1 MIKHENTPP
10 SLPGDAPSPALGF
23 TMTNAIDPFHPL
35 LRLMDRY
42 RQDVHHL
49 RPPAAE
55 GVFDEA
61 EEHLGQPLPPS
72 LVTFLKR
79 WNGAVLFRG
88 VLRLRSSAELAPAS
102 QTHPQV
108 VLFADGPK
116 EHDRWAFVSTDNG
129 HVFGR
134 WFDDDQGTRLVPMYL
149 TFHRWLMG
157 MLQIL
162 EQAPKTEEQRAELR
176 LTCDPQNP
184 FLLLDRAEGLIA
196 MGAPEKATAA
206 LRQATVSDPAL
217 LPAWQRLGDV
227 LAGQN
232 PGEARFAYIKA
243 LRAVRLPV
251 PYPGAPTADPDLI
264 RSLGSLFDP
273 EDPGWE
279 RELRDLL
286 GERITDARSPRALA
300 LVEAAGLAYAEV
312 FLARGERQEAA
323 ESIRALVDRGKAFA
337 CPGLFPELRLLL
349 ARLETELGH
358 HNRAEECLRPL
369 ERLGGPLEQA
379 RARLALGRIVVA
391 RQEPWAEEILEEA
404 LLGLEELDE
413 QSQAWLLLAERHLL
427 LDRPERAATCLEEAR
442 SLLHSTGNQAH
453 RAHMAMLAG
462 DLHRLQGQPAEAAT
476 AYGEAEKLAG
486 TDRELRWRLALRAG
500 DLQAMAGETEQAR
513 TAWTAAEEGFAK
525 LNLPI
530 RRGWALLRLG
540 RIGDR
545 ERLRLAGEAFRA
557 ADLAAGVA
565 AVDAVGKRRQDSL
578 GWHIDRATEH
588 ARVRAEAQRAKPP
601 LERAD
606 ADRPERRLGA
616 HQVAI
621 AACDVGVVASLS
633 EEITLAARGLESATL
648 RSGDPRLARYVAA
661 VDLLAHHRSYEAAR
675 ALLDHLANSYIPGL
689 PGRALES
696 ALARSPNAALVDG
709 LLETLE
715 QAEDPVAVSRS
726 AEVLGWRRER
736 AATPRLLELARN
748 ERAKGV
754 QRAAI
759 MALGRAGSAEAIDDI
774 VAALDV
780 PELGEAASI
789 ALLLLGDRRGVSYH
803 AQLLGRGDTT
813 RGASPGEIVGRYG
826 DPSFLLLLMGTVAR
840 DEELARGALTGLAY
854 LGDPRAAELLVDS
867 TARPEARVA
876 AVASSALEVLTGHH
890 EPHEVPD
897 LRQRWKR
904 YWASVEKAFI
914 PGVRYRY
921 GRKLDP
927 GVLIERMGADELL
940 TRRTS
945 YDELVI
951 TSGVQLPFDADGA
964 WRLQVHHRLA
974 WERWWREHRDAF
986 EPGTWT
992 FHGEIVR

>member
-1 MIKHENTPP
+1 
-10 SLPGDAPSPALGF
+10 
-23 TMTNAIDPFHPL
+23 MTQAIDPFHPL

-49 RPPAAE
+49 RPPAVD
-55 GVFDEA
+55 GSFQEA
-61 EEHLGQPLPPS
+61 EEHLGQELPVS
-72 LVTFLKR
+72 LTTFLER

-88 VLRLRSSAELAPAS
+88 VLRLRSAAELAPAH
-102 QTHPQV
+102 QDHPNV
-108 VLFADGPK
+108 ILFADGPK
-116 EHDRWAFVSTDNG
+116 EGDRWAYVKSDSG

-134 WFDDDQGTRLVPMYL
+134 WTEDEDGGCALEPQYL
-149 TFHRWLMG
+149 TFHRWLLG

-162 EQAPKTEEQRAELR
+162 EQAPKTRDQRDELR

-184 FLLLDRAEGLIA
+184 FLLLRRAEALIA
-196 MGAPEKATAA
+196 AGDPSKATTC

-227 LAGQN
+227 LAGQD

-264 RSLGSLFDP
+264 SSLGALFDP

-286 GERITDARSPRALA
+286 IERVTDARSPEVLA
-300 LVEAAGLAYAEV
+300 LVEAAGLAYARV
-312 FLARGERQEAA
+312 FLSRGERPEAA
-323 ESIRALVDRGKAFA
+323 EVLTQLVQRGRAFA
-337 CPGLFPELRLLL
+337 CQGLFPELRLLL
-349 ARLETELGH
+349 ARLQTELGR
-358 HNRAEECLRPL
+358 HNEAEESLRPL
-369 ERLGGPLEQA
+369 ERSGPPLIQA
-379 RARLALGRIVVA
+379 RARLALGRVVVA

-404 LLGLEELDE
+404 LQGLQDPDE
-413 QSQAWLLLAERHLL
+413 MCQAWLLLAERHLL
-427 LDRPERAATCLEEAR
+427 MDAHDRVGSCLGRAR
-442 SLLHSTGNQAH
+442 MLLHTTGNQPL
-453 RAHMAMLAG
+453 RAHHAMLTG
-462 DLHRLQGQPAEAAT
+462 DLHRQLGELDQAMA
-476 AYGEAEKLAG
+476 AYGEAEAIAQEG
-486 TDRELRWRLALRAG
+486 QDAELRWRLALRAG
-500 DLQAMAGETEQAR
+500 DLAALRDDPDAARQAWQHTED
-513 TAWTAAEEGFAK
+513 GFAR
-525 LNLPI
+525 LGLPI

-540 RIGDR
+540 RLGDR
-545 ERLRLAGEAFRA
+545 EALRQAGNAFQA

-565 AVDAVGKRRQDSL
+565 AVDAARGRPQHSL
-578 GWHIDRATEH
+578 GWHIDRASEH

-616 HQVAI
+616 HQVAV
-621 AACDVGVVASLS
+621 AGCEPAVVGA
-633 EEITLAARGLESATL
+633 LAEDIGATARSLESATL

-661 VDLLAHHRSYEAAR
+661 LDLLAHHRSYEAAR
-675 ALLDHLANSYIPGL
+675 ALLDHLASSFIPGL

-696 ALARSPNAALVDG
+696 VLARSPNAALVDG

-715 QAEDPVAVSRS
+715 DADDPVAVARA

-736 AATPRLLELARN
+736 AATERLLQLARD
-748 ERAKGV
+748 ESAKGV

-759 MALGRAGSAEAIDDI
+759 MALGRIGGAEAIDDI
-774 VAALDV
+774 AAALEV
-780 PELGEAASI
+780 PELGESASI
-789 ALLLLGDRRGVSYH
+789 ALLLLGDRRGVDYH
-803 AQLLGRGDTT
+803 AQLLGRGDAT

-826 DPSFLLLLMGTVAR
+826 DPSFLLLLKGSVAR
-840 DEELARGALTGLAY
+840 DEEVARGALMGLGY

-876 AVASSALEVLTGHH
+876 AVASSALEILTGHH
-890 EPHEVPD
+890 EPAEVPD
-897 LRQRWKR
+897 LRLRWKKV
-904 YWASVEKAFI
+904 WAKLEKAFI

-927 GVLIERMGADELL
+927 GVLVERLGADELL
-940 TRRTS
+940 TRRS
-945 YDELVI
+945 AYDELVI
-951 TSGVQLPFDADGA
+951 TTGVHLPFDADGA

-974 WERWWREHRDAF
+974 WETWWRDHRDAYT
-986 EPGTWT
+986 PGTWT
-992 FHGEIVR
+992 FHGDVVS

>member
-1 MIKHENTPP
+1 
-10 SLPGDAPSPALGF
+10 
-23 TMTNAIDPFHPL
+23 MTNAIDPFHPL

-49 RPPAAE
+49 RPAAAE
-55 GVFDEA
+55 GVFEEA
-61 EEHLGQPLPPS
+61 AEHLGQELPVS
-72 LVTFLKR
+72 LTAFLTR

-88 VLRLRSSAELAPAS
+88 VLRLRSSAELAPAH
-102 QTHPQV
+102 QDHPNV

-116 EHDRWAFVSTDNG
+116 EGDRWAYVKTDAG

-134 WFDDDQGTRLVPMYL
+134 WHENEEGAFELDPQYL
-149 TFHRWLMG
+149 TYHRWLMG

-162 EQAPKTEEQRAELR
+162 EQAPKTDAQREELR

-184 FLLLDRAEGLIA
+184 FLLLRRAEGLIA
-196 MGAPEKATAA
+196 NGDPEKATAC

-217 LPAWQRLGDV
+217 LPAWHRLGDV
-227 LAGQN
+227 LAGQD

-264 RSLGSLFDP
+264 GSLEGLFDAT
-273 EDPGWE
+273 DAGWE

-286 GERITDARSPRALA
+286 DERIRDARSAKAMA
-300 LVEAAGLAYAEV
+300 LVQAAGLAYARV
-312 FLARGERQEAA
+312 FLARGDRQGAA
-323 ESIRALVDRGKAFA
+323 KMLAALVKRSQAFA
-337 CPGLFPELRLLL
+337 HTGLLPELRLLL
-349 ARLETELGH
+349 ARLDTELGR
-358 HNRAEECLRPL
+358 HNQAEESLRPL
-369 ERLGGPLEQA
+369 ERQGDALTQA
-379 RARLALGRIVVA
+379 RARLALGRVVVA

-404 LLGLEELDE
+404 LTGLQDQDE

-427 LDRPERAATCLEEAR
+427 LDRAERAGACLERAH
-442 SLLHSTGNQAH
+442 SLLHSTGNQAQ
-453 RAHMAMLAG
+453 RAHWAMLSG
-462 DLHRLQGQPAEAAT
+462 DLHRQQDRLEEAQT
-476 AYGEAEKLAG
+476 AYGEAERLAQQSG
-486 TDRELRWRLALRAG
+486 RIELRWRLALRAG
-500 DLQAMAGETEQAR
+500 DLAAAAGQLDQAAAAWQGAEAG
-513 TAWTAAEEGFAK
+513 FDK

-540 RIGDR
+540 RLGDR
-545 ERLRLAGEAFRA
+545 EALRLAGEAFRA

-565 AVDAVGKRRQDSL
+565 AVDGARNRPQHSL
-578 GWHIDRATEH
+578 DWHIERATEH
-588 ARVRAEAQRAKPP
+588 SRVRAEAQRAKPP

-616 HQVAI
+616 HEAAV
-621 AACDVGVVASLS
+621 AACEPAVAEALAA
-633 EEITLAARGLESATL
+633 EIHQAARGLESATL
-648 RSGDPRLARYVAA
+648 RAGDPRLSRYVAA
-661 VDLLAHHRSYEAAR
+661 LDLLAHHRSYEAAR
-675 ALLDHLANSYIPGL
+675 ALLDHMASAFIPGL

-696 ALARSPNAALVDG
+696 AMARSPNAALVDG

-715 QAEDPVAVSRS
+715 EADDPVAVSRS

-736 AATPRLLELARN
+736 AAIPRLTQLARE

-759 MALGRAGSAEAIDDI
+759 VALGRIGGAEAIDDI

-780 PELGEAASI
+780 PELGESASI
-789 ALLLLGDRRGVSYH
+789 ALLLLGDRRGVNYH

-826 DPSFLLLLMGTVAR
+826 DPSFLLLLKGSVAR
-840 DEELARGALTGLAY
+840 DEEVARGALTGLGY

-876 AVASSALEVLTGHH
+876 AVASAALEILTGHH

-897 LRQRWKR
+897 LRLRWKR
-904 YWASVEKAFI
+904 AWARMEKAFI
-914 PGVRYRY
+914 PGQRYRY

-927 GVLIERMGADELL
+927 GVLIERLGADDLL
-940 TRRTS
+940 TRRS
-945 YDELVI
+945 AYDELVI
-951 TSGVQLPFDADGA
+951 TTGAQFPFDADGA
-964 WRLQVHHRLA
+964 WRLQVHHRLG
-974 WERWWREHRDAF
+974 WERWWQDNRDHYI
-986 EPGTWT
+986 PGSWT
-992 FHGEIVR
+992 FHGDVVS

>member
-1 MIKHENTPP
+1 
-10 SLPGDAPSPALGF
+10 
-23 TMTNAIDPFHPL
+23 MTNAIDPFHPL

-49 RPPAAE
+49 RPAAAE
-55 GVFDEA
+55 GVFEEA
-61 EEHLGQPLPPS
+61 AEHLGQQLPPS
-72 LVTFLKR
+72 LTAFLER

-88 VLRLRSSAELAPAS
+88 VLRLRSSAELAPVD
-102 QTHPQV
+102 QEHPNV
-108 VLFADGPK
+108 ILFADGPK
-116 EHDRWAFVSTDNG
+116 EGERWAFVKTDSG

-134 WFDDDQGTRLVPMYL
+134 WHDGEGGECALEPQYL
-149 TFHRWLMG
+149 TYHRWLMG

-162 EQAPKTEEQRAELR
+162 EQAPKTDEQREELR

-184 FLLLDRAEGLIA
+184 FLLLRRAEGLIA
-196 MGAPEKATAA
+196 AGSPEKAVSC

-227 LAGQN
+227 LAGQD

-264 RSLGSLFDP
+264 RSLEGLFEAD
-273 EDPGWE
+273 DAGWE

-286 GERITDARSPRALA
+286 EERIRDARSSQAMA
-300 LVEAAGLAYAEV
+300 LVEAAGLAYARV

-323 ESIRALVDRGKAFA
+323 EMLATLVKRSRAFA
-337 CPGLFPELRLLL
+337 HPGLMAELRLLL
-349 ARLETELGH
+349 ARLETELGR
-358 HNRAEECLRPL
+358 HNQAEECLRPL
-369 ERLGGPLEQA
+369 EHQGDALVQS
-379 RARLALGRIVVA
+379 RARLALGRVVVA

-404 LLGLEELDE
+404 LAGLQDLDD

-427 LDRPERAATCLEEAR
+427 QDRPDRAAECLERAR
-442 SLLHSTGNQAH
+442 DLLHRTGNQAD
-453 RAHMAMLAG
+453 RALLAMLEG
-462 DLHRLQGQPAEAAT
+462 DLRRQRGDLDGAQV
-476 AYGEAEKLAG
+476 AYGDAERLAKQG
-486 TDRELRWRLALRAG
+486 GGVELRWRLALRAG
-500 DLQAMAGETEQAR
+500 DMASMAGEQDQAR
-513 TAWTAAEEGFAK
+513 AAWRGAEAGFDK

-540 RIGDR
+540 RLGDR
-545 ERLRLAGEAFRA
+545 EALRLAGEAFRA

-565 AVDAVGKRRQDSL
+565 AVDAAKRRPQDSL
-578 GWHIDRATEH
+578 DWHIERATEH
-588 ARVRAEAQRAKPP
+588 SRVRAEAQRAKPP

-616 HQVAI
+616 HQVAV
-621 AACDVGVVASLS
+621 AACEPAVVQALAD
-633 EEITLAARGLESATL
+633 EINTAARGLESATL
-648 RSGDPRLARYVAA
+648 RPGDPRLARYVAA
-661 VDLLAHHRSYEAAR
+661 LDLLAHHRSYESAR
-675 ALLDHLANSYIPGL
+675 AMLDHLSSAFIPGL

-709 LLETLE
+709 LLEILE
-715 QAEDPVAVSRS
+715 DSDDPVALSRA

-736 AATPRLLELARN
+736 AAISQLTQLARD
-748 ERAKGV
+748 EAAKGV

-759 MALGRAGSAEAIDDI
+759 MALGRIGGEEAIDDI

-789 ALLLLGDRRGVSYH
+789 ALLLIGDRRGVNYH

-813 RGASPGEIVGRYG
+813 RGASPGEIVGRFG
-826 DPSFLLLLMGTVAR
+826 DPSFLLLLKGSVAR
-840 DEELARGALTGLAY
+840 DEEVARGALTGLGY

-876 AVASSALEVLTGHH
+876 AVASSALEILTGHH

-897 LRQRWKR
+897 LRLRWKR
-904 YWASVEKAFI
+904 AWARMEKAFI

-927 GVLIERMGADELL
+927 GVLIERLGADELL
-940 TRRTS
+940 TRRTA

-951 TSGVQLPFDADGA
+951 TTGVQLPFDADGA

-974 WERWWREHRDAF
+974 WQRWWLDHREDYT
-986 EPGTWT
+986 PGAWT
-992 FHGEIVR
+992 FHGDVVS

>member
-1 MIKHENTPP
+1 
-10 SLPGDAPSPALGF
+10 
-23 TMTNAIDPFHPL
+23 MTTAIDPFHPL

-42 RQDVHHL
+42 RQEVHHL
-49 RPPAAE
+49 RPAAPE
-55 GVFDEA
+55 GSFQEV
-61 EEHLGQPLPPS
+61 EEHLGQELPPS
-72 LVTFLKR
+72 LTAFLAR

-88 VLRLRSSAELAPAS
+88 VLRLRSSAELAPAH
-102 QTHPQV
+102 QEHPNV
-108 VLFADGPK
+108 ILYADGPR
-116 EHDRWAFVSTDNG
+116 EGDRWGFVKSDSG

-134 WFDDDQGTRLVPMYL
+134 WLEDAEGGCSLEPQYL
-149 TFHRWLMG
+149 TYHRWLMG

-162 EQAPKTEEQRAELR
+162 EQAPKSDEQREELR

-184 FLLLDRAEGLIA
+184 FLLLRRAESLIA
-196 MGAPEKATAA
+196 AGAPDKATAC

-227 LAGQN
+227 LSGESS
-232 PGEARFAYIKA
+232 GEARFAYIKA

-264 RSLGSLFDP
+264 TSLSALFQAD
-273 EDPGWE
+273 DPGWE

-286 GERITDARSPRALA
+286 QERVTDARSPEALA
-300 LVEAAGLAYAEV
+300 LVEAAGLAYAQV
-312 FLARGERQEAA
+312 FLTRGDRQEAA
-323 ESIRALVDRGKAFA
+323 QALRELVKRGRAFA
-337 CPGLFPELRLLL
+337 CQGLFPELRLLL
-349 ARLETELGH
+349 ARLDTELGW
-358 HNRAEECLRPL
+358 HNQAEESLRPL
-369 ERLGGPLEQA
+369 EHQQDPLVQA

-391 RQEPWAEEILEEA
+391 RQEPWAEEILDEA
-404 LLGLEELDE
+404 LLGLQDQED

-427 LDRPERAATCLEEAR
+427 LDRPEAAASCLEQAR
-442 SLLHSTGNQAH
+442 QLLHSTGHQGQ
-453 RAHMAMLAG
+453 RALLAMLEG
-462 DLHRLQGQPAEAAT
+462 DLNRQQGRLSQAREA
-476 AYGEAEKLAG
+476 YSEAEQLAKKIL
-486 TDRELRWRLALRAG
+486 DQELGWRLALRAG
-500 DLQAMAGETEQAR
+500 DMAALDGELEQAR
-513 TAWTAAEEGFAK
+513 AAWQGAEAGFGR

-540 RIGDR
+540 RAGDR
-545 ERLRLAGEAFRA
+545 EAMRLASEAFRA

-565 AVDAVGKRRQDSL
+565 AVDAARKRPHDSL
-578 GWHIDRATEH
+578 DWHIDRASDH

-616 HQVAI
+616 HQVAV
-621 AACDVGVVASLS
+621 AACDARVVQALAL
-633 EEITLAARGLESATL
+633 EINQTARGLESATL

-661 VDLLAHHRSYEAAR
+661 LDLLAHHRSYEAAQ
-675 ALLDHLANSYIPGL
+675 ALLEHLATAFIPGL

-715 QAEDPVAVSRS
+715 QAADPVAVSRA

-736 AATPRLLELARN
+736 AATGRLLQLSRDES
-748 ERAKGV
+748 AKGV

-759 MALGRAGSAEAIDDI
+759 MALGRTGCARAIDDI
-774 VAALDV
+774 AAALDV

-789 ALLLLGDRRGVSYH
+789 ALLLLGDRRGVNYH
-803 AQLLGRGDTT
+803 AQLLGRGDAT

-826 DPSFLLLLMGTVAR
+826 DPSFLLLLKGSVAR
-840 DEELARGALTGLAY
+840 DEEVARGALTGLGY
-854 LGDPRAAELLVDS
+854 LGDPRAVELLVDS

-876 AVASSALEVLTGHH
+876 AVASSALEILTGHH
-890 EPHEVPD
+890 EHPEVPD

-904 YWASVEKAFI
+904 AWARMEKAFI

-927 GVLIERMGADELL
+927 GVLIHRLAADDLL
-940 TRRTS
+940 TRRS
-945 YDELVI
+945 AYDELVI
-951 TSGVQLPFDADGA
+951 TTGQAMPFDADGA

-974 WERWWREHRDAF
+974 WERWWLEHRDAYTS
-986 EPGTWT
+986 GSWT
-992 FHGEIVR
+992 FHGDVVS

>member
-1 MIKHENTPP
+1 
-10 SLPGDAPSPALGF
+10 
-23 TMTNAIDPFHPL
+23 MTTAIDPFHPL

-49 RPPAAE
+49 RPGAVD
-55 GVFDEA
+55 GSFQGA
-61 EEHLGQPLPPS
+61 EEHLGQELPPS
-72 LVTFLKR
+72 LTTFLER

-88 VLRLRSSAELAPAS
+88 VLRLRSSAELAPAH
-102 QTHPQV
+102 QDHPNV
-108 VLFADGPK
+108 ILFADGPK
-116 EHDRWAFVSTDNG
+116 EGDRWAFVKTDTG

-134 WFDDDQGTRLVPMYL
+134 WREDDDQGCSLDPQYL
-149 TFHRWLMG
+149 TYHRWLMG

-162 EQAPKTEEQRAELR
+162 EQAPKTEEQREELR
-176 LTCDPQNP
+176 LTCDPKNP
-184 FLLLDRAEGLIA
+184 FLLLRRAEGLIA
-196 MGAPEKATAA
+196 AGDPSKATAC

-227 LAGQN
+227 LSGQE

-264 RSLGSLFDP
+264 TSLSALFDP
-273 EDPGWE
+273 SDPGWE

-286 GERITDARSPRALA
+286 EERVTDARSPEVLA
-300 LVEAAGLAYAEV
+300 LVEAAGLAYARV
-312 FLARGERQEAA
+312 FLSRGERQDAA
-323 ESIRALVDRGKAFA
+323 EVLEGLVRRGSAFA
-337 CPGLFPELRLLL
+337 CQGLFPDLRLLL

-358 HNRAEECLRPL
+358 HNQAEESLRPL
-369 ERLGGPLEQA
+369 ERYGNPLVQA
-379 RARLALGRIVVA
+379 KARLALGRVVVA

-404 LLGLEELDE
+404 LQGLHDPEE

-427 LDRPERAATCLEEAR
+427 LDRPDQAAGCLDQAKA
-442 SLLHSTGNQAH
+442 LLHATGNQAQ
-453 RAHMAMLAG
+453 RAHHAMLSG
-462 DLHRLQGQPAEAAT
+462 DLLRQRGTPDQAMV
-476 AYGEAEKLAG
+476 AYGEAEQIAQKGA
-486 TDRELRWRLALRAG
+486 DHELRWRLALRAG
-500 DLQAMAGETEQAR
+500 DLAGLQGDLDSAKA
-513 TAWTAAEEGFAK
+513 AWAGAEAGFER

-540 RIGDR
+540 RHGDR
-545 ERLRLAGEAFRA
+545 EALRLAGKAFEA

-565 AVDAVGKRRQDSL
+565 AVDAARGRPQHSL
-578 GWHIDRATEH
+578 TWHIDRASEH

-616 HQVAI
+616 HQVAV
-621 AACDVGVVASLS
+621 AACEAAVVDALAT
-633 EEITLAARGLESATL
+633 EINQVARGLESATL
-648 RSGDPRLARYVAA
+648 RAGDPRLARYVAA
-661 VDLLAHHRSYEAAR
+661 LDLLAHHRSYEAAR
-675 ALLDHLANSYIPGL
+675 ALLDHLSNAFIPGL
-689 PGRALES
+689 PGRAIES

-715 QAEDPVAVSRS
+715 EAQDPVAISRA

-736 AATPRLLELARN
+736 AATERLIQLARDDS
-748 ERAKGV
+748 AKGV

-759 MALGRAGSAEAIDDI
+759 MALGRVGCAEAIDDI
-774 VAALDV
+774 AAALDV
-780 PELGEAASI
+780 PELGESASI
-789 ALLLLGDRRGVSYH
+789 ALLLLGDRRGVNYH

-826 DPSFLLLLMGTVAR
+826 DPSFLLLLKGSVAR
-840 DEELARGALTGLAY
+840 DEEVARGALMGLGY

-876 AVASSALEVLTGHH
+876 AVATSALEILTGHH
-890 EPHEVPD
+890 EHPEVPD
-897 LRQRWKR
+897 LRLRWKKA
-904 YWASVEKAFI
+904 WARMEKAFI

-927 GVLIERMGADELL
+927 GVLVERLAADELL
-940 TRRTS
+940 TRRS
-945 YDELVI
+945 AYDELVI
-951 TSGVQLPFDADGA
+951 TTGVHLPFDADGA
-964 WRLQVHHRLA
+964 WRLQVHHRIC
-974 WERWWREHRDAF
+974 WERWWLDNRDDFA
-986 EPGTWT
+986 PGAWT
-992 FHGEIVR
+992 FHGNTVS